1 MRVRKRFKLA
11 ISVFTLLTMQL
22 VTNAQKTLLRKD
34 VLKQNERNEKPD
46 FGPNGNW
53 YLTNVMGFS
62 MTLPINESDSLGIR
76 NSASSNQ
83 LYYGVRYKGK
93 INEYFSAGF
102 DMFYMRQGF
111 RIKQDSARNLLSLG
125 HENNKQRLA
134 FHNIG
139 VSAFAR
145 INFDKR
151 GNYLGKYIDF
161 AGELQYVVGE
171 RLFTKNHADPAL
183 NNGASMIRTNAS
195 KLDYTR
201 NIQQYGV
208 VRFGWSHVVLSAR
221 YRISDL
227 FNASQNIHA
236 GIKLPELPR
245 LSIGIEI
252 LLPHESS
259 YEDVPED
266 LEEIE

>member
-1 MRVRKRFKLA
+1 
-11 ISVFTLLTMQL
+11 
-22 VTNAQKTLLRKD
+22 
-34 VLKQNERNEKPD
+34 
-46 FGPNGNW
+46 
-53 YLTNVMGFS
+53 
-62 MTLPINESDSLGIR
+62 
-76 NSASSNQ
+76 
-83 LYYGVRYKGK
+83 
-93 INEYFSAGF
+93 
-102 DMFYMRQGF
+102 
-111 RIKQDSARNLLSLG
+111 
-125 HENNKQRLA
+125 
-134 FHNIG
+134 
-139 VSAFAR
+139 
-145 INFDKR
+145 
-151 GNYLGKYIDF
+151 
-161 AGELQYVVGE
+161 
-171 RLFTKNHADPAL
+171 LFTKNHADPAL